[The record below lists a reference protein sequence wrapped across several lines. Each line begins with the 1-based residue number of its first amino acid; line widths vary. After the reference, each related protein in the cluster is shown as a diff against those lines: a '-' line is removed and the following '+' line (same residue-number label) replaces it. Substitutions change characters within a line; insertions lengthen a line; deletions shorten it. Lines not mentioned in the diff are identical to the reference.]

1 MLLQIYRTCKF
12 KAGIPSLSGTPM
24 DRPLPHRAGVYMA
37 LLQLFFTLGWTTYAI
52 YLPRLAADMGLSRA
66 AVLWILMLDQAVF
79 TVADFAMGVASD
91 KVARVVGRL
100 GRWVAAI
107 SLVSGLAFIALP
119 LIARGGE
126 AMTALFLAVTILWT
140 VTSSALRA
148 PPLMLLGKYSARP
161 AVPYLASLALVGYG
175 LAGAAAPYLAT
186 FLRDL
191 DPRLPFIIASVAITA
206 AAFAL
211 SRVERSLASQAPR
224 PARAPL
230 PAAEPRPG
238 AASMGLFVVA
248 LVIVAL
254 GFQLHASINSA
265 KMFLRFATPANLDL
279 LLPVFWIGFNVA
291 MFPMS
296 RLTQRLGGFS
306 VMGIAAIAGA
316 GALIAAWLATS
327 LGFLVSAQLIAGAAW
342 GALLMSAFAA
352 AIALGSTGREGRTLG
367 LMFSALALATLARFA
382 AVTADLPSHPLV
394 ASLIGWLPPL
404 LWASGGAMLVALA
417 LTRRPSR
424 AA

>member
-1 MLLQIYRTCKF
+1 
-12 KAGIPSLSGTPM
+12 M

-79 TVADFAMGVASD
+79 TVADFAMGVAAD

-119 LIARGGE
+119 MIARGGE
-126 AMTALFLAVTILWT
+126 SMTVLFLAVTVLWT
-140 VTSSALRA
+140 ATSSALRA

-191 DPRLPFIIASVAITA
+191 DPRLPFIVASVAITA
-206 AAFAL
+206 TAFAL
-211 SRVERSLASQAPR
+211 SRIERSLAGQAQG
-224 PARAPL
+224 PAREPA
-230 PAAEPRPG
+230 PAAEAPPR
-238 AASMGLFVVA
+238 AASAALFVVA
-248 LVIVAL
+248 LVVVAL

-265 KMFLRFATPANLDL
+265 KMFLRFATPADLDL

-291 MFPMS
+291 MFPVS

-316 GALIAAWLATS
+316 GALIAAQLATS

-352 AIALGSTGREGRTLG
+352 AVALGSTGREGLTLG

-382 AVTADLPSHPLV
+382 AVTADLPSHPLI

-404 LWASGGAMLVALA
+404 LWASGGAMLAAAALA
-417 LTRRPSR
+417 RRPAR
-424 AA
+424 AAPVA

>member
-1 MLLQIYRTCKF
+1 
-12 KAGIPSLSGTPM
+12 
-24 DRPLPHRAGVYMA
+24 
-37 LLQLFFTLGWTTYAI
+37 
-52 YLPRLAADMGLSRA
+52 
-66 AVLWILMLDQAVF
+66 
-79 TVADFAMGVASD
+79 
-91 KVARVVGRL
+91 
-100 GRWVAAI
+100 
-107 SLVSGLAFIALP
+107 
-119 LIARGGE
+119 
-126 AMTALFLAVTILWT
+126 
-140 VTSSALRA
+140 
-148 PPLMLLGKYSARP
+148 
-161 AVPYLASLALVGYG
+161 
-175 LAGAAAPYLAT
+175 
-186 FLRDL
+186 
-191 DPRLPFIIASVAITA
+191 
-206 AAFAL
+206 
-211 SRVERSLASQAPR
+211 
-224 PARAPL
+224 
-230 PAAEPRPG
+230 
-238 AASMGLFVVA
+238 MGLFVVA